1 MRPSPIVIGNTDI
14 DLRDMQIIEVFF
26 TEPAESSG
34 ANTAIVVEV
43 VRTLTSLNSAD
54 LHTNIR
60 LLD

>member
-1 MRPSPIVIGNTDI
+1 MSGNTDI

-26 TEPAESSG
+26 TEPAEDSAG
-34 ANTAIVVEV
+34 NKAIYVEI
-43 VRTLTSLNSAD
+43 VRTLTSLNSPD